1 MEQSMAEERMRS
13 DLALEQLDDSASGKA
28 GVEVKREEIGKLC
41 LHRLSIQ
48 TEEAAARL
56 RKPKGNYLTLEFGR
70 VSRLDRESE
79 RTLLDL
85 LAKEL
90 KSLAKELTNREVDG
104 EFHLFVA
111 GLGNASLTADAVGPL
126 TVEKL
131 SATRHLRRAEPELYK
146 TLGCASLSCLSPG
159 VLGQTGVESAEL
171 LLGVVREIRPH
182 LVLVVD
188 ALAAR
193 ECDHLFSSIQL
204 SDAGIEPGSGVG
216 NHRAALS
223 RETLGVPVLSLGLPT
238 VVNSATLVKEALS
251 KSGVEESD
259 LLSALLSNQKSFFV
273 LPKDSDFL
281 VEQSASLLAAAIRR
295 AFTPGL

>member
-1 MEQSMAEERMRS
+1 MRS
-13 DLALEQLDDSASGKA
+13 DLALEQLGDEA
-28 GVEVKREEIGKLC
+28 GREEGIEMRREELEHLC
-41 LHRLSIQ
+41 LHRLSIKTDQ
-48 TEEAAARL
+48 ASSRL
-56 RKPKGNYLTLEFGR
+56 KKPKGNYLTLEFGR
-70 VSRLDRESE
+70 VSHLDRKGE
-79 RTLLDL
+79 RQLLDC

-90 KSLAKELTNREVDG
+90 KSFAKALTKRDADG

-126 TVEKL
+126 VVEKL
-131 SATRHLRRAEPELYK
+131 SPTRHLRRAEPELYRRI
-146 TLGCASLSCLSPG
+146 GCTSVSCLSPG

-171 LLGVVREIRPH
+171 LLGVVREIKPH

-223 RETLGVPVLSLGLPT
+223 KETLGVPVISLGLPT
-238 VVNSATLVKEALS
+238 VVNSATLVREALA
-251 KSGVEESD
+251 KSGVGESD

-273 LPKDSDFL
+273 SPKDSDFL
-281 VEQSASLLAAAIRR
+281 VEQSASLLASAIKH